1 MILSILLFILFI
13 SFFLIKSNIKI
24 TLFLIKSV
32 ALIILLNLYLLIQIK
47 ENKIKY
53 TYLISNCQ
61 ILDKKVLTYLTLKN
75 EMTGICLLM
84 IFILILM
91 CLLFA
96 YNSIYEDSFVD
107 KVMLFSFIF
116 LVLCLL
122 FYILVEVEFKDINTN
137 KVTKRGDIFLLISLI
152 IKYYT
157 K

>member
-1 MILSILLFILFI
+1 MILLILLSILFI

-84 IFILILM
+84 IFIFILI